1 MELSIVS
8 TLYNSASYVDDFYQR
23 ISAQAQS
30 LCVDYEIVFVDDGS
44 PDTSLQI
51 AVALS
56 ESDDRVKVIEL
67 SRNHGH
73 HRAMM
78 IGLDHSSG
86 DLVFLTDV
94 DLEEVPEN
102 LGLFWERF
110 HLQDSVDV
118 VYGIHQEKKSPFFR
132 KMLSDLF
139 YKVFNALS
147 PLKISDR
154 ALVSRLMA
162 RDYVESLLQY
172 REREIFFPGLW
183 EDAGFKQIPIEVDKE
198 YQGNS
203 SYTLV
208 KRLKLSVDAITSFSS
223 TPLSLI
229 FYLGVGMSMASMLAV
244 AYLVFRHWFLGESV
258 PGWAS
263 IIASIYLTGGLIIF
277 SLGVI
282 GAYLSRIFSE
292 VKQRPYSII
301 RKIHESH

>member
-102 LGLFWERF
+102 LIIRMSSHMIDQGPVSFWPWTSTVGSETRTCPAPD
-110 HLQDSVDV
+110 QGGKCGSC
-118 VYGIHQEKKSPFFR
+118 R
-132 KMLSDLF
+132 TCW
-139 YKVFNALS
+139 N
-147 PLKISDR
+147 
-154 ALVSRLMA
+154 
-162 RDYVESLLQY
+162 
-172 REREIFFPGLW
+172 REIPN
-183 EDAGFKQIPIEVDKE
+183 IEYGK
-198 YQGNS
+198 
-203 SYTLV
+203 
-208 KRLKLSVDAITSFSS
+208 
-223 TPLSLI
+223 
-229 FYLGVGMSMASMLAV
+229 
-244 AYLVFRHWFLGESV
+244 H
-258 PGWAS
+258 
-263 IIASIYLTGGLIIF
+263 
-277 SLGVI
+277 
-282 GAYLSRIFSE
+282 
-292 VKQRPYSII
+292 
-301 RKIHESH
+301 